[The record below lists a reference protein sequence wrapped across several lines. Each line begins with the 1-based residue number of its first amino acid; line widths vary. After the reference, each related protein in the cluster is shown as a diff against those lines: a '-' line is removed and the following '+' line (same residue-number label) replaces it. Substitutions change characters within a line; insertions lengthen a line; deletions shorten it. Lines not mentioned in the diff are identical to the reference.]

1 MNGSFIFNYLNGFM
15 QMQLLFLCVDSL
27 FFLVSP
33 GNNEYNLLF
42 PWTAEH
48 ETTKT
53 DQ

>member
-1 MNGSFIFNYLNGFM
+1 
-15 QMQLLFLCVDSL
+15 MQLLFLCVDSL

-42 PWTAEH
+42 PWIAEH